1 MRTALRLFAAGGRVF
16 ALCLALPMVAIA
28 EIDTTLPTCAGLP
41 VVVRTAMHFG
51 RITSVDEKEGTYTAT
66 VDLRLRWPD
75 TRLEYP
81 KPDDIAFKEFKD
93 ADAEKQLAEI
103 WVPGIEL
110 SNTATKPTVLIN
122 SLRIFPDGQVEW
134 IRRINAK
141 FTTAFDPQ
149 RFPFDQQKLGV
160 ELIVRSENRNRV
172 VLDYRQDD
180 LDFSAADPDL
190 KLDRWHVGLANIR
203 REPLA
208 GLYNAS
214 HARAWVELQIQRK
227 FTMALAPIFIPLF
240 ASLLIPLMAVFM
252 NRTVDGVFQ
261 IEAFSLA
268 NIVIGGLFAVIALN
282 YTVNSSYPTLGG
294 TDNTVTRLFGLSYFA
309 QGAALAIVIAL
320 FRFNAVR
327 VTLGKYVQEQLFLC
341 LVWAGPL
348 LAFATAIAVLFVA
361 LAA

>member
-1 MRTALRLFAAGGRVF
+1 MRNPFLGCWHILVLFF
-16 ALCLALPMVAIA
+16 ALPAAALAEV
-28 EIDTTLPTCAGLP
+28 DTSLPTCAGLP

-51 RITSVDEKEGTYTAT
+51 RVTSVDEKEGTFTAT

-81 KPDDIAFKEFKD
+81 KPDAAAFKEFKE
-93 ADAEKQLAEI
+93 ADAAQQLTQM
-103 WVPGIEL
+103 WVPLVEL
-110 SNTATKPTVLIN
+110 ANTATKPTVVIN
-122 SLRIFPDGQVEW
+122 SVRIFPDGQVEW
-134 IRRINAK
+134 IQRLNAK
-141 FTTAFDPQ
+141 FTMSFDPQ

-160 ELIVRSENRNRV
+160 EMIVRGEDRNRV
-172 VLDYRQDD
+172 TLDYRQDD
-180 LDFSAADPDL
+180 LDFSAADPGL
-190 KLDRWHVGLANIR
+190 KLERWHVGLTNIR
-203 REPLA
+203 REPLR
-208 GLYNAS
+208 GLYGAS

-282 YTVNSSYPTLGG
+282 FTVNASYPTLGG
-294 TDNTVTRLFGLSYFA
+294 TDNTVTRLFGLSYLA
-309 QGAALAIVIAL
+309 QGSALAVIIAL

-348 LAFATAIAVLFVA
+348 LAFATALAVLFVA
-361 LAA
+361 LA